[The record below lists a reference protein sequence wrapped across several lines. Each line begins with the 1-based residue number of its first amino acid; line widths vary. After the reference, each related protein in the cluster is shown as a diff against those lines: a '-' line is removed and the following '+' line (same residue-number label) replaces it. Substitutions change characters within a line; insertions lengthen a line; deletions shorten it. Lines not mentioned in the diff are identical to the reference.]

1 MRFGFIAGTSEAR
14 ERVAVATLVDGV
26 GADQRAGRAGAV
38 HGELVGDRIRIVLVE
53 PEKVALLGWLGFL
66 CRIVT
71 KAGMTLLLQTTVI
84 GRAQFIVGLTETAIG
99 RAVIRSEGRSVG
111 KEGFSTCSFRG
122 VACPY

>member
-53 PEKVALLGWLGFL
+53 PEKVELLGWLGFL

-71 KAGMTLLLQTTVI
+71 KAGMKN
-84 GRAQFIVGLTETAIG
+84 GRASWRERGCQYVSISVV
-99 RAVIRSEGRSVG
+99 AVSL
-111 KEGFSTCSFRG
+111 KKK
-122 VACPY
+122 